1 MSQDCCCLSDDAGSQ
16 TCEPTPEIAER
27 PATPGDCP
35 ICGQHGKLVDGQT
48 VKALLAI
55 SLVQVTHEPYLFC
68 ANPGCAIVY
77 YAADGEQ
84 TFSTAEVRE
93 RVYQKEPGAEDVF
106 VCYCFRHTRDE
117 IRAEIAATGRS
128 TVVDAINAGIRA
140 GACACDLRNPQG
152 SCCLGNARAL
162 VKLLLAEKG
171 STATDRPENK
181 RRTS

>member
-1 MSQDCCCLSDDAGSQ
+1 LEKDCWCPSEAGSQ
-16 TCEPTPEIAER
+16 TCELSPGVASR
-27 PATPGDCP
+27 PANTGMCP
-35 ICGQHGKLVDGQT
+35 VCGQCGKPVEGQT
-48 VKALLAI
+48 VKAMLAI
-55 SLVQVTHEPYLFC
+55 SLVHVTHEPYLFC
-68 ANPGCAIVY
+68 ANPDCAIVY

-93 RVYQKEPGAEDVF
+93 RVYQKEPGAGDVF
-106 VCYCFRHTRDE
+106 VCYCFRHTPDE

-128 TVVDAINAGIRA
+128 IVVDAINAGIRV

-171 STATDRPENK
+171 LTAIGRP
-181 RRTS
+181 

>member
-1 MSQDCCCLSDDAGSQ
+1 M
-16 TCEPTPEIAER
+16 
-27 PATPGDCP
+27 
-35 ICGQHGKLVDGQT
+35 CGQVGKEVGGQT
-48 VKALLAI
+48 VKAMLSV
-55 SLVQVTHEPYLFC
+55 SLVHVTHEPYLFC
-68 ANPGCAIVY
+68 RTQSCPVVY
-77 YAADGEQ
+77 FSADGRQ
-84 TFSTAEVRE
+84 HFTTGQVRE
-93 RVYQKEPGAEDVF
+93 RVYQKEPGAGDVF
-106 VCYCFRHTRDE
+106 VCYCFRHTPDE

-171 STATDRPENK
+171 SMATGRPEIK

>member
-1 MSQDCCCLSDDAGSQ
+1 LSQDCCCPSDAGSQ
-16 TCEPTPEIAER
+16 TCELSAEIAAR
-27 PATPGDCP
+27 PATPGVCP
-35 ICGQHGKLVDGQT
+35 VCGQRGKPVDGQT

-55 SLVQVTHEPYLFC
+55 SLVHVTHEPYLFC
-68 ANPGCAIVY
+68 ANPDCASVY
-77 YAADGEQ
+77 YSADGEQ
-84 TFSTAEVRE
+84 TFATAEVRE
-93 RVYQKEPGAEDVF
+93 RVYQKEPGVGDVF
-106 VCYCFRHTRDE
+106 VCYCFRHTPAE

-162 VKLLLAEKG
+162 VKLLLAEKA
-171 STATDRPENK
+171 SMATGRPEIK

>member
-1 MSQDCCCLSDDAGSQ
+1 LSKDCCGPSDAGSQ
-16 TCEPTPEIAER
+16 TCELSSEIAAR
-27 PATPGDCP
+27 PATPGVCP
-35 ICGQHGKLVDGQT
+35 ICGQRGKPVDGQT
-48 VKALLAI
+48 VKAMLAI
-55 SLVQVTHEPYLFC
+55 SLTRVTHEPYLFC
-68 ANPGCAIVY
+68 ANPDCAGVY
-77 YAADGEQ
+77 YSADGEQ

-93 RVYQKEPGAEDVF
+93 RVYQKEPGAGDVF
-106 VCYCFRHTRDE
+106 VCYCFRHTPDE

-171 STATDRPENK
+171 SMATGRPEIK

>member
-1 MSQDCCCLSDDAGSQ
+1 LSQDCCCLSDAGSQ

-27 PATPGDCP
+27 PATPLGCP
-35 ICGQHGKLVDGQT
+35 ICGQHGKPVDEQT
-48 VKALLAI
+48 VKAMLAI
-55 SLVQVTHEPYLFC
+55 SLAQVTHEPYLFC
-68 ANPGCAIVY
+68 ANSECACVY
-77 YAADGEQ
+77 YSADGEQ
-84 TFSTAEVRE
+84 TFSTVEVRE
-93 RVYQKEPGAEDVF
+93 RVYQKAPGAGDVF
-106 VCYCFRHTRDE
+106 VCYCFRHTPDE

-162 VKLLLAEKG
+162 VNLLLAEKG